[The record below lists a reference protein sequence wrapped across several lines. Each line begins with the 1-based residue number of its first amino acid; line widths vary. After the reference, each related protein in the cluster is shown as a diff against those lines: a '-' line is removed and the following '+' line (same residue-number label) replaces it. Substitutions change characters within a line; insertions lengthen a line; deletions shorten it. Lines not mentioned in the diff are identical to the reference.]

1 MFCRAGRVASVCGLR
16 ALGGWLMA
24 WLAACGTCQRQ
35 QVFQAFGQVKEVSM
49 IPNADTGKHKGYGF
63 IEFEEHEAATQA
75 IAVSEAWGSGAG
87 VQVRLAVVGMEA
99 RRWCGVLGG
108 KGVWSLGSRPARR

>member
-1 MFCRAGRVASVCGLR
+1 
-16 ALGGWLMA
+16 
-24 WLAACGTCQRQ
+24 
-35 QVFQAFGQVKEVSM
+35 M

-99 RRWCGVLGG
+99 RRCCRRASMPTTW
-108 KGVWSLGSRPARR
+108 RQARRHADGAACWEARVCGRWVAAQRAGEVSRMLAMSLTGSTRRS

>member
-1 MFCRAGRVASVCGLR
+1 
-16 ALGGWLMA
+16 MA
-24 WLAACGTCQRQ
+24 WLAACATWQ
-35 QVFQAFGQVKEVSM
+35 QVFQAFGQVNEVSM